1 MINKHARGARA
12 AVVLAAV
19 SLVLAAC
26 GVGESAAAATSG
38 GGIAAELFQ
47 AGLPQ
52 LVGLIALALLFD
64 YTNGFHDS
72 ANSIATVVATR
83 VLRPRWAVAWAAGW
97 NFVAFFFVGTA
108 VANTIGSTVRSEYF
122 SLAVVFAALLGAL
135 TWNFTSWHLGLPTS
149 SSHALVGGLVGA
161 GLAAGGLSAI
171 KAESVQKTAL
181 FIVVSPIAGLLLGG
195 IVMLVL
201 RAALRRANVERT
213 ERRFRLLQLVS
224 SAAVS
229 LAHGGNDAQKTMGV
243 IAALLVSSGHLAP
256 HPDGSL
262 PIPDWVVIAAYL
274 AIAAGTLSGGWRIVR
289 TMGQGITHLRP
300 VSGFAAETAAA
311 AAIFGSTALGA
322 PVSTTHTVAG
332 AVTGVGAT
340 NTGATV
346 NWKVFGRLVIAWI
359 VTMPATALVA
369 AIAQLLSTR
378 LPRPVAIPVMTV
390 LMLVLVGALVVALRR
405 APKAADVEPDRDEE
419 VPVGLRPGAGSVID
433 ARGVP
438 ASREVL
444 EHGGTLDEAENAAG
458 ERSIAHQP
466 W

>member
-1 MINKHARGARA
+1 MDVTLL
-12 AVVLAAV
+12 AV
-19 SLVLAAC
+19 
-26 GVGESAAAATSG
+26 
-38 GGIAAELFQ
+38 I
-47 AGLPQ
+47 
-52 LVGLIALALLFD
+52 GLIALALLFD

-83 VLRPRWAVAWAAGW
+83 VLKPRWAVLWAAGW

-108 VANTIGSTVRSEYF
+108 VANTIGSTVRGEYF
-122 SLAVVFAALLGAL
+122 GLAVVFAALLGAL

-161 GLAAGGLSAI
+161 GLTAGGLKAI
-171 KAESVQKTAL
+171 KAESVEKTAL

-195 IVMLVL
+195 LVML
-201 RAALRRANVERT
+201 ALRGLLGRADINRT
-213 ERRFRLLQLVS
+213 ERRFRILQLVS

-262 PIPDWVVIAAYL
+262 PVPTWVILAAYT
-274 AIAAGTLSGGWRIVR
+274 AIAAGTLSGGWRIIR
-289 TMGQGITHLRP
+289 TMGEGITKLRP

-311 AAIFGSTALGA
+311 IAIFGSTSLGA

-340 NTGATV
+340 NPGAGV

-359 VTMPATALVA
+359 VTMPAAALVA
-369 AIAQLLSTR
+369 ALVHLLSTK

-390 LMLVLVGALVVALRR
+390 ILIVLVAALIVAVRR
-405 APKAADVEPDRDEE
+405 APKAADVEPADDDEE
-419 VPVGLRPGAGSVID
+419 IEAGMRPGAGSLID

-444 EHGGTLDEAENAAG
+444 AHGGSLDDAEAAARRTP
-458 ERSIAHQP
+458 ERRSL
-466 W
+466 